1 MYKLRKLF
9 IVYCLVISTAF
20 FWKKQYS
27 DGLYDA
33 VREFAVRKIQHCNE
47 KHFRVSNF
55 QSGDKY
61 LTLVTLQG
69 QKNSNVALLKFLCPF
84 SRFQR

>member
-1 MYKLRKLF
+1 MYNLRKLS

-27 DGLYDA
+27 DGLHDA

-47 KHFRVSNF
+47 KCFRVADF
-55 QSGDKY
+55 QSGFQY

-69 QKNSNVALLKFLCPF
+69 QKD
-84 SRFQR
+84 